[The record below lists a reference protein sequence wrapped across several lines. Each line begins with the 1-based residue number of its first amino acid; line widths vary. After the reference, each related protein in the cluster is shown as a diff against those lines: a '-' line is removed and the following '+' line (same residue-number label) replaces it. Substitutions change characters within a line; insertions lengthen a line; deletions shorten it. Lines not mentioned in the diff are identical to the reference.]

1 MKNTILFSL
10 LISLILISCDS
21 STEPDKE
28 NQNIT
33 VLKKAQTS
41 ADSAV
46 ASIFTEATASGIIM
60 KNNNFDEA
68 KVRAELQSFL
78 TKHPNVEEA
87 IYVNGSGIMTYIEPT
102 NYSNSEGADISKQ
115 EHMIQMN
122 STKSFAM
129 SGLFKVVEGFYAV
142 VVAAPILENDKI
154 VGSVNIVIKPHKF
167 IKDYTDPYLLNK
179 VDDFFVMESGGN
191 MIYDIDSTQV
201 GRNVFTD
208 SLYMPFPSLITAAH
222 AIAIRDNGIT
232 FYSFLDKTKQKT
244 VYKDIWW
251 RTSSY
256 YGRVWKYCVVKERV

>member
-1 MKNTILFSL
+1 MKYTIIIAI
-10 LISLILISCDS
+10 LISIVLISCDS

-33 VLKKAQTS
+33 VLKKAQAS

-46 ASIFTEATASGIIM
+46 ASIFTEAAASGIII
-60 KNNNFDEA
+60 KNNNFEEA
-68 KVRAELQSFL
+68 KIRTELQSFL

-87 IYVNGSGIMTYIEPT
+87 IYVNDSGIMTYIEPT
-102 NYSNSEGADISKQ
+102 NYSNSEGADISQQ
-115 EHMIQMN
+115 EHMLQMN
-122 STKSFAM
+122 STKSYAM

-142 VVAAPILENDKI
+142 VVAAPILENSKI
-154 VGSVNIVIKPHKF
+154 IGSVNIVIKPHKF
-167 IKDYTDPYLLNK
+167 IKDYTDRYVLNN

-208 SLYMPFPSLITAAH
+208 SLYKAFPTLITAAH
-222 AIAIRDNGIT
+222 TVVSSDNGLT
-232 FYSFLDKTKQKT
+232 YYSFVDKTKQKN
-244 VYKDIWW
+244 VYKNVWW

-256 YGRVWKYCVVKERV
+256 YGRMWKYCVVKERV